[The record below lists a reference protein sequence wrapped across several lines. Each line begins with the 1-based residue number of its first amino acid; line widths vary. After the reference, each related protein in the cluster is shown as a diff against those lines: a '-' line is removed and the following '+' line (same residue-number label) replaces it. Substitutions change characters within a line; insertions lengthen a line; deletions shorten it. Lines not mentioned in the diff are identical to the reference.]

1 MAESV
6 HDLVYY
12 PTLQWGMVLFF
23 KLDFDQKV
31 HASSQA
37 SLPISSPFFV
47 FFPIIIVVVVA
58 VAVIK
63 FSYL

>member
-12 PTLQWGMVLFF
+12 PTLQWGVVLFF

-31 HASSQA
+31 HASQA
-37 SLPISSPFFV
+37 SLPISFTFFV